1 MQSKCEQEQFAGI
14 VVVAVAAKDMRAEA
28 QELQSAAAAAAVAAA
43 AEEEARF
50 DQLPENSL
58 EKTTAACDSTSV
70 VELAAKTLAQT
81 RQIGAEQWYLS
92 FVQQQSCQT
101 LQEIEDQHCLDVSC

>member
-28 QELQSAAAAAAVAAA
+28 QELQSAAAAAAVAA

-92 FVQQQSCQT
+92 IVQQQSCQT